1 MFINGDGLN
10 DFMSTGWL
18 ALGITVAGA
27 IVAAFASW
35 HRRNQ
40 EADFGTVSTHWIA
53 EQRAGQRADSER

>member
-1 MFINGDGLN
+1 
-10 DFMSTGWL
+10 MSTGWV